1 MRVHSLVIGTLLA
14 GAIGLALFAAGRQ
27 AGVAVATT
35 PAPTA
40 TVRKATEA
48 RRPALSPPEEQ
59 YIRQLWPIHGDV
71 QRHTMRMSLGQIFY
85 KTQGLSS
92 AELNARMKDAL
103 ASYQAAEKQLQAIEP
118 PPSLR
123 AQHQSYLSAIGL
135 LRESAVEA
143 LKMFVDGRDDHLV
156 AAYPKSQE
164 ASNRIREVG
173 GKFWPHEFPP
183 H

>member
-1 MRVHSLVIGTLLA
+1 MRVHSLVMGALLA
-14 GAIGLALFAAGRQ
+14 SAIGLAIFAASQR
-27 AGVAVATT
+27 AGVGVATIPT
-35 PAPTA
+35 PTA
-40 TVRKATEA
+40 TVQKATEA
-48 RRPALSPPEEQ
+48 RRPAWTQAEEQ
-59 YIRQLWPIHGDV
+59 YIRQVWPIHGDV

-85 KTQGLSS
+85 KTQGLSG

-103 ASYQAAEKQLQAIEP
+103 ASYQAAEKQLRATEP

-143 LKMFVDGRDDHLV
+143 LKMFADGRDDHLV